1 MKEEG
6 PGFMKKRIS
15 THFRLP
21 ALKRG
26 SSVVEGAQE
35 TLSMDHALW
44 TLPDFPDRG
53 AGTAGISH
61 LIPFVCSGIGNELIR
76 ANVGNK
82 CIG

>member
-44 TLPDFPDRG
+44 ALPDFPDKR
-53 AGTAGISH
+53 SRNCWH
-61 LIPFVCSGIGNELIR
+61 LSPDSLCVFWDW
-76 ANVGNK
+76 K
-82 CIG
+82 